1 MTAKIFI
8 DGEVGTTGLQI
19 RARLAGRDDL
29 EFLSLGEDKRKDA
42 AARSLLLNEA
52 DIAILCLPDDAA
64 REAVAM
70 INNPNTRII
79 DPSTAHRISDGWV
92 YGFPEYDKGQ
102 ANQIAS
108 AMRVTNPGCYAITA
122 ISILHPLIR
131 ANVLPA
137 DLPITINAVSGYSGG
152 GRQMIAA
159 FEDEGAGDY
168 TTTPYFAYSLGLEH
182 KHNPEINHWGGTTH
196 PVLFTPSVGRYR
208 QGMLVQVPLQL
219 WALENAP
226 SGEAV
231 HAALAEHYAGCQF
244 VTVPPLAETTEMKKL
259 DPESLN
265 GTNDLRIHVFSND
278 KTGQAVVAGLIDNL
292 GKGASGQTVQNLN
305 LMLGVPEGTGLE
317 AGDVLPV

>member
-1 MTAKIFI
+1 MTARVFI

-29 EFLSLGEDKRKDA
+29 EFLSLPEDRRKDA
-42 AARSLLLNEA
+42 GARAELLNTA

-64 REAVAM
+64 REAVSM
-70 INNPNTRII
+70 IDNSNTRII

-92 YGFPEYDKGQ
+92 YGFPEYEQDQ
-102 ANQIAS
+102 AGKIAS
-108 AMRVTNPGCYAITA
+108 ARRVTNPGCYAITA
-122 ISILHPLIR
+122 ISMLHPLISS
-131 ANVLPA
+131 NVIPA

-152 GRQMIAA
+152 GRQLIAS
-159 FEDEGAGDY
+159 FEDESTDTY
-168 TTTPYFAYSLGLEH
+168 TTTPYFAYGLGLDH

-208 QGMLVQVPLQL
+208 QGMLVQIPLQL

-226 SGEAV
+226 SAAEI
-231 HAALAEHYAGCQF
+231 HAALASHYAGCRF
-244 VTVPPLAETTEMKKL
+244 VTVPPIAETAEMTKL
-259 DPESLN
+259 NPEGLN
-265 GTNDLRIHVFSND
+265 GTNELRIHVFANE
-278 KTGQAVVAGLIDNL
+278 KTKQAVIVGLIDNL

-305 LMLGVPEGTGLE
+305 LMLGVAEGTGLE